1 MHLIYCTCAPVI
13 SSTSHI
19 HYSLFQLF
27 LRFEIKTMTSSTHR
41 QIITLGSLIGAFT
54 LLTLWTGVWRT
65 SMSWLF
71 PSLDKVI
78 YDMAPFSQ
86 LVLEHGILVLVSS
99 GLATILGLAAGIAVT
114 RSWGRDFLPAV
125 SALASMGQT
134 FPPVAVLAIAVPV
147 VGFGFKPTI
156 IALLL
161 YGLLPILRNTIT
173 GIDTVASDVLEAAY
187 GMGMTPYQVLRRVEI
202 PLAMPVIIAGIRIST
217 VINIGTATLGA
228 TIGAGGLGKPIIA
241 GLIADNPAFIL
252 EGAVLVGLFAIIVD
266 TALGMLSVKKGSG
279 V

>member
-1 MHLIYCTCAPVI
+1 
-13 SSTSHI
+13 
-19 HYSLFQLF
+19 
-27 LRFEIKTMTSSTHR
+27 MTSTTKK
-41 QIITLGSLIGAFT
+41 QILTLGSLTVVFLI
-54 LLTLWTGVWRT
+54 LTFWTGPWLI

-71 PSLDKVI
+71 PSLDPKLDKVI

-114 RSWGRDFLPAV
+114 RSWGREFLPAV

-156 IALLL
+156 IALFL
-161 YGLLPILRNTIT
+161 YGLLPVLRNTIT

-187 GMGMTPYQVLRRVEI
+187 GMGMTPFQVLRRVEI
-202 PLAMPVIIAGIRIST
+202 PLAMPVILAGIRIST

-241 GLIADNPAFIL
+241 GLIADNPAFVL
-252 EGAVLVGLFAIIVD
+252 EGAILVGLFAIIVD
-266 TALGMLSVKKGSG
+266 TGLGMLSVKTGSG